1 MRRSVLSA
9 VVTAAAVLA
18 LAPGGASAAQWFNG
32 SVPVAAGTSQQSL
45 ASISCAP
52 TTTVCPAVGSAVTT
66 AGATVPL
73 VVRFSTTGAS
83 TATTL
88 APSPGAATSL
98 KGVSCGSI
106 GGLCMAVGS
115 YVVGAGP
122 ATRAIV
128 ETYNGTSWAL
138 SSPPVPAGA
147 TSSTLDSVSCLPTG
161 ASTLFCAAAGRYTDS
176 VGTQRSLLET
186 WNGTTW
192 TVGPTTFTTA
202 MHGVSCASTTACL
215 AVGDNAAKLGWNG
228 TTWVN
233 YLQTVANSSLNGV
246 SCRTISSQAWCSA
259 VGSRVVSGV
268 TQSFAQIL
276 TGGTGATTETTPTI
290 AGTTTVLNGSS
301 CPVSAAFQCVA
312 VGVQTT
318 TVSTPFAIQ
327 RGSVNWTNEV
337 VNTPG
342 GTGTMSGVS
351 CSSSATADCR
361 AVGTR
366 VDALG
371 NSSALL
377 WVQG

>member
-9 VVTAAAVLA
+9 AVTAAAVLA
-18 LAPGGASAAQWFNG
+18 LSPGGASAAQWSSG
-32 SVPVAAGTSQQSL
+32 VVPVAAGTSQQSL
-45 ASISCAP
+45 ASISCVP

-73 VVRFSTTGAS
+73 VMRFSTTGGAS

-98 KGVSCGSI
+98 KGVSCGLS

-128 ETYNGTSWAL
+128 ETYNGSSWTL

-147 TSSTLDSVSCLPTG
+147 TSSTLDSVSCL
-161 ASTLFCAAAGRYTDS
+161 STSPSLLFCAAVGRYTDS

-202 MHGVSCASTTACL
+202 MHGVSCASTTACV
-215 AVGDNAAKLGWNG
+215 AVGDLAAKLAWNG
-228 TTWVN
+228 TTWVS
-233 YLQTVANSSLNGV
+233 YFGGVANSSLNGV
-246 SCRTISSQAWCSA
+246 SCRTVSSQVQCSA

-268 TQSFAQIL
+268 TQSFAQLLI
-276 TGGTGATTETTPTI
+276 GAGATTETTPTI

-301 CPVSAAFQCVA
+301 CPVAAAFQCVA
-312 VGVQTT
+312 VGVQTS